1 MNDDTKNKLKDVLS
15 TIDPVEFKW
24 DETNMSTQTGFI
36 AEEIETASIDLN
48 GTYDTISLGPLNP
61 IDLGN
66 ITITGLSGTSG
77 AYLSSNGIGQSTYTI
92 GSSQPNISIANE
104 DNKSYIKTGKSKID
118 IDELADMMETLKR
131 RLLIIAPNFEMH
143 EKYPMLKEM
152 YDEYKAIE
160 KLLSGPDSNE

>member
-24 DETNMSTQTGFI
+24 DETTMSTQTGFI
-36 AEEIETASIDLN
+36 AEEIETATIDLN

-66 ITITGLSGTSG
+66 ITISTAGTSG
-77 AYLSSNGIGQSTYTI
+77 SYYTSNGAVGSTWI
-92 GSSQPNISIANE
+92 GSSQPSISIANE

-118 IDELADMMETLKR
+118 IDELADMMETLKK